1 MITIHNGHDSAGTLT
16 LRAGSS
22 NPRNVAVVKT
32 MNGADGVTSSITI
45 DGLVDILA
53 DAKAE
58 DGHGANEAVS
68 AVASDI
74 NIGGGTIKAINGA
87 WAAIRAYG
95 EFVSQNYGTVNVN
108 VTKGED
114 GLANGVGSLKTVIE
128 GDIVTNGGMGTK
140 GRVSVGLST
149 ADSHWIGNYGDTRGY
164 GVTQGQLGAV
174 NLFMKNGSYWKGF
187 SNGSIKVEMDGKDTN
202 WVGFNVGDGMQLSM
216 KNGATWYNAITK
228 DQKDQSGKSVDSK
241 VTYFTS
247 NKGIVDMTGA
257 KAFIASANSLSGPTS
272 GQSTF
277 VTERPDSE
285 TGNLV
290 IGNYSGNATVIY
302 KHEIKDDSTRENA
315 ALYGNKAANIIGGT
329 LTVAK
334 AAENSSITL
343 RTDNEGLYTG
353 SDIHIDKNL
362 VNDTLNKLAN
372 KLYYTAYK
380 GGERNLT
387 GKVEIA
393 EGLTAQSASRR
404 MEDITYKDADG
415 QGQYLLYAGRR

>member
-1 MITIHNGHDSAGTLT
+1 
-16 LRAGSS
+16 
-22 NPRNVAVVKT
+22 
-32 MNGADGVTSSITI
+32 
-45 DGLVDILA
+45 
-53 DAKAE
+53 
-58 DGHGANEAVS
+58 
-68 AVASDI
+68 
-74 NIGGGTIKAINGA
+74 
-87 WAAIRAYG
+87 
-95 EFVSQNYGTVNVN
+95 
-108 VTKGED
+108 
-114 GLANGVGSLKTVIE
+114 
-128 GDIVTNGGMGTK
+128 
-140 GRVSVGLST
+140 
-149 ADSHWIGNYGDTRGY
+149 
-164 GVTQGQLGAV
+164 
-174 NLFMKNGSYWKGF
+174 
-187 SNGSIKVEMDGKDTN
+187 
-202 WVGFNVGDGMQLSM
+202 MQLSM

-415 QGQYLLYAGRR
+415 QGQYLYTPAEDEPADGPIKMPEVFRQDRVAKATIADAVGSYAKKFVAAAYNGTSEKDMLVDMKGHALTLSADAGSCLLYTSPSPRDCS